1 MSLWEA
7 FTVYHP
13 KYYLLYVHDI
23 AQYGM
28 KGVCAGHVRRT
39 ALVDG
44 ARIGAQNAILCLCN
58 TTLGIHLRVHGA
70 HNVRYKSPSGARKSN
85 IPYWDIASQI
95 HQQFNQHF
103 LVYFQKISQML
114 QSILHQTAHLQIKNE
129 YQMHAGAFYDI
140 CLFEQLFCFFLY

>member
-1 MSLWEA
+1 MKKSGCVFVIKNPMRCHIWSYEISEHA
-7 FTVYHP
+7 CNDV
-13 KYYLLYVHDI
+13 I
-23 AQYGM
+23 AKALGGM

-85 IPYWDIASQI
+85 IPYWSCSGQSKHDCFETWLKIARD
-95 HQQFNQHF
+95 
-103 LVYFQKISQML
+103 YFSFIIRS
-114 QSILHQTAHLQIKNE
+114 N
-129 YQMHAGAFYDI
+129 
-140 CLFEQLFCFFLY
+140 

>member
-1 MSLWEA
+1 MLLRLESSLVSRLENFNSLA
-7 FTVYHP
+7 AMKLCSDSP
-13 KYYLLYVHDI
+13 L
-23 AQYGM
+23 AGQYGM

-85 IPYWDIASQI
+85 IPYW
-95 HQQFNQHF
+95 
-103 LVYFQKISQML
+103 L
-114 QSILHQTAHLQIKNE
+114 
-129 YQMHAGAFYDI
+129 AGRVKGSRI
-140 CLFEQLFCFFLY
+140 